1 MKRLLVFSSLLI
13 LLLLLPK
20 AAMAAEPWPEAL
32 ALLSATNISIGPNN
46 VILTGQDAHV
56 PANTQVENV
65 VVFGANARIGGRV
78 FGEVVCIGG
87 SVYLESTAVVDG
99 TAVAIGGTVELSPGA
114 QVYGEQVS
122 VGLGSLGQL
131 WPRIVPF
138 GSYSFGVGCWRHG
151 FAFARLL
158 MVVFL
163 GFIVFW
169 LFQQPVERIAGSIN
183 LNPAKAT
190 LFGLLSYLA
199 LIPLTILLII
209 TILGIPLV
217 PILWLLVFVAR
228 LMGQVALGLLAGRWL
243 APYLKLEVA
252 DGALALLGLVVLA
265 LVSFLPVIGG
275 LASLFYGLVGFGA
288 AIWSRLGTQLPVM
301 NKE

>member
-1 MKRLLVFSSLLI
+1 MKRILACSSLLA
-13 LLLLLPK
+13 LLLLLPQ
-20 AAMAAEPWPEAL
+20 AAMAAEPWPEKAL
-32 ALLSATNISIGPNN
+32 ALLSTTNISAGPNN

-56 PANTQVENV
+56 PPNTQVENV
-65 VVFGANARIGGRV
+65 VVVGANARIGGRV
-78 FGEVVCIGG
+78 LGEVVCVGG
-87 SVYLESTAVVDG
+87 SVYLDSTAVVDG
-99 TAVAIGGTVELSPGA
+99 TAVAIGGTVERSPGA

-131 WPRIVPF
+131 WPRIGPF
-138 GSYSFGVGCWRHG
+138 GFNRWQHS
-151 FAFARLL
+151 FAFGRLL
-158 MVVFL
+158 EVVFL
-163 GFIVFW
+163 GCIVSW
-169 LFQQPVERIAGSIN
+169 LFQQPVERIASAIN

-190 LFGLLSYLA
+190 LFGLLAYLA
-199 LIPLTILLII
+199 VIPLTILFII

-228 LMGQVALGLLAGRWL
+228 FMGQVALGLLAGRWL
-243 APYLKLEVA
+243 APFLKLEAA
-252 DGALALLGLVVLA
+252 DMALALLGLVVLA
-265 LVSFLPVIGG
+265 LISFLPVIGG